1 MPELRL
7 QQLQFEADALKR
19 LLTFMMEENVYLK
32 NRISEILKN
41 AFENKIL
48 EKIEIFQNRFIME
61 DELVGL
67 LRNDVAELD
76 KLLHAQELK
85 ADKMVVEDITR
96 KIRKLSYNMEN
107 TESQFMRLKAE
118 FNNFLLDNMVAAAQP
133 VMR

>member
-7 QQLQFEADALKR
+7 QQLKFEADALKR

-118 FNNFLLDNMVAAAQP
+118 FNNFLLDNMVAAAHP

>member
-7 QQLQFEADALKR
+7 QQLKFEADALKR

-118 FNNFLLDNMVAAAQP
+118 FNNFLLDHIASVQRP

>member
-7 QQLQFEADALKR
+7 QQLKFEADALKR

>member
-118 FNNFLLDNMVAAAQP
+118 FNNFLLDHIASVQRP